1 MSVAREGGRP
11 RLVDKMISFTLQD
24 HSLAKTPPGRY
35 GDAHARALLVPSCA
49 SIPSSSKRLRNSGLW
64 VLLLG
69 LLKVLKPHEAGCM
82 TGPATRIAEARAQQ
96 GKKDTTVG
104 SPSRR
109 AE

>member
-1 MSVAREGGRP
+1 MATPMLALYSSPLAHPSHR
-11 RLVDKMISFTLQD
+11 QD
-24 HSLAKTPPGRY
+24 FN
-35 GDAHARALLVPSCA
+35 
-49 SIPSSSKRLRNSGLW
+49 KRLRNSGLW

-69 LLKVLKPHEAGCM
+69 LLEVLKPHEAGCM